1 MFIVI
6 VCLRG
11 YLRITLWL
19 TLARWLLGEMELEVF
34 LGVRYCNVQMQM
46 NVCFL
51 VDEETL
57 FVFDCSVFSINNRYE
72 LEMNWN

>member
-6 VCLRG
+6 VCLHG